1 MKEKIEQLAKGKFE
15 YQLPQLLLSEEKLVI
30 RAEAG
35 RIYRGC
41 FCISNSKNR
50 RMKGVIYSDSLLLEL
65 EKEQFVGEENEI
77 PFVFHAEHGGDGE
90 RYEGK
95 LRIVKNK

>member
-41 FCISNSKNR
+41 FCISNSKN
-50 RMKGVIYSDSLLLEL
+50 
-65 EKEQFVGEENEI
+65 
-77 PFVFHAEHGGDGE
+77 
-90 RYEGK
+90 
-95 LRIVKNK
+95 